1 MLSSEAL
8 DCLFRQARTAN
19 GWLDKP
25 VSDQQIHEL
34 YELMKWAPTSANSQP
49 ARFVFLR
56 SSEAKER
63 LRPALSPGNVDKT

>member
-34 YELMKWAPTSANSQP
+34 YELM
-49 ARFVFLR
+49 
-56 SSEAKER
+56 
-63 LRPALSPGNVDKT
+63 